1 MLIIFV
7 KKIGSDS
14 GRVGDVENLSRVVI
28 KDMEFVIFF
37 FKENVMF
44 VKWGRGCLRK
54 ELIVLK
60 D

>member
-44 VKWGRGCLRK
+44 VK
-54 ELIVLK
+54 
-60 D
+60 